1 MSLLPVVEAL
11 EASAIST
18 AMRSDPYFSAV
29 VNVIHLLGLVIVAG
43 SLLIVD
49 LRLLG
54 GGLKKQ
60 PLAQVARDAQP
71 WLIGALCL
79 MLLTGIP
86 QILLTP
92 TKQYYSAY
100 FWLKMEVLP
109 IALIFTFT
117 IRRMVAMAD
126 EGRVH
131 HLVRKLVGLV
141 SIALWTTIPICGRL
155 IGLLS

>member
-1 MSLLPVVEAL
+1 MLLPFVEAL
-11 EASAIST
+11 EAHAIST
-18 AMRSDPYFSAV
+18 MMRESAYFSAI
-29 VNVIHLLGLVIVAG
+29 VNVIHLLGLVMFAG
-43 SLLIVD
+43 SILIVD

-71 WLIGALCL
+71 WLLAALVL
-79 MLLTGIP
+79 MVLTGIP
-86 QILLTP
+86 QIMLTP
-92 TKQYYSAY
+92 TKQYYSPY

-117 IRRMVAMAD
+117 IRRMVTMAD
-126 EGRVH
+126 EGRVAPIW
-131 HLVRKLVGLV
+131 RKLVGLV
-141 SIALWTTIPICGRL
+141 SIGLWTVIPVCGRL

>member
-18 AMRSDPYFSAV
+18 AMRSDPYFSAI

-43 SLLIVD
+43 SLLSVD

-79 MLLTGIP
+79 MLLTES
-86 QILLTP
+86 LR
-92 TKQYYSAY
+92 S
-100 FWLKMEVLP
+100 
-109 IALIFTFT
+109 
-117 IRRMVAMAD
+117 
-126 EGRVH
+126 
-131 HLVRKLVGLV
+131 
-141 SIALWTTIPICGRL
+141 C
-155 IGLLS
+155 

>member
-1 MSLLPVVEAL
+1 MSLLPYVEAL
-11 EASAIST
+11 EAHPIST
-18 AMRSDPYFSAV
+18 VMRESAYFSAV
-29 VNVIHLLGLVIVAG
+29 INVIHLLGLVMFAG
-43 SLLIVD
+43 AILMVD

-54 GGLKKQ
+54 GGVKKQ

-71 WLIGALCL
+71 WLLGALLL

-86 QILLTP
+86 QIMLTP
-92 TKQYYSAY
+92 TKQYYSQY
-100 FWLKMEVLP
+100 FWLKMEILP

-126 EGRVH
+126 EGRVAP
-131 HLVRKLVGLV
+131 VWRKLVGLT
-141 SIALWTTIPICGRL
+141 SIAMWTVVPVCGRL

>member
-1 MSLLPVVEAL
+1 MLLPFVEAL
-11 EASAIST
+11 EAHAIST
-18 AMRSDPYFSAV
+18 AMRESAYFSAV
-29 VNVIHLLGLVIVAG
+29 INVIHLLGLTMFAG

-71 WLIGALCL
+71 WLLGALLL
-79 MLLTGIP
+79 MVLTGIP
-86 QILLTP
+86 QIMLTP
-92 TKQYYSAY
+92 TKQYYSPY

-126 EGRVH
+126 EGRVAPIW
-131 HLVRKLVGLV
+131 RKLVGLV
-141 SIALWTTIPICGRL
+141 SIALWTVVPVCGRL